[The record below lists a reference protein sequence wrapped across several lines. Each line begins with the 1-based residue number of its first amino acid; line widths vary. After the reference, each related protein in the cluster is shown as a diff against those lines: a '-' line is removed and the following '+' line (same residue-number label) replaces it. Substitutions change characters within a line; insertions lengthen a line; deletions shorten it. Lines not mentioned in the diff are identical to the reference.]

1 MATNASGATL
11 VTGAN
16 GFVGCYLVDAL
27 VSRGERVVGVGLLP
41 GWPPAWQRLNGSAD
55 IDVCDLADGDA
66 IEAVVRAVQPA
77 RIYHLAGYPHAGR
90 SFKEPDAAWSG
101 NLTVTRR
108 LCEAVIRWG
117 GRPRIVF
124 VGSGL
129 IYGPP
134 LDPDVPFT
142 EDTPLR
148 PDTPYAASK
157 AAADLACFQYACSPG
172 LDIVRARPFNH
183 TGPLQAPDFAIPN
196 FARQLAAIAAG
207 QAPPVIETGDLTARR
222 DLTDVRDVV
231 AAYLLLMEKGRT
243 GEAYNIGSGQTWSM
257 QQVLDR
263 MLQLVNVQVEVRRRD
278 DLLRPTEPLSVRVDA
293 GKLRRETG
301 WAPRISL
308 DQTLADTLA
317 AWQSTLGKAPR

>member
-1 MATNASGATL
+1 MATNASETTL

-16 GFVGCYLVDAL
+16 GFVGSYLVDAL
-27 VSRGERVVGVGLLP
+27 VSRGERVVGVGLIP
-41 GWPPAWQRLNGSAD
+41 GWAPGWERLAGRAE
-55 IDVCDLADGDA
+55 IRLCDLSDGAAVEA
-66 IEAVVRAVQPA
+66 IIREVQPA

-90 SFKEPDAAWSG
+90 SFREPDAAWSG

-117 GRPRIVF
+117 GQPRILF

-142 EDTPLR
+142 EDSPLR

-172 LDIVRARPFNH
+172 LAIVRARPFNH
-183 TGPLQAPDFAIPN
+183 TGPLQAPDFAIPS
-196 FARQLAAIAAG
+196 FARQLAAIVAG
-207 QAPPVIETGDLTARR
+207 QAPPVLETGDLTPTR

-231 AAYLLLMEKGRT
+231 AAYQLLMEKGRA
-243 GEAYNIGSGQTWSM
+243 GEAYNVGSGQSWSM
-257 QQVLDR
+257 RQVLDR
-263 MLQLVNVQVEVRRRD
+263 LLALVDVQVEVRQRA
-278 DLLRPTEPLSVRVDA
+278 DLLRPTEPLSIRVDA

-301 WAPRISL
+301 WEPRLPL

-317 AWQSTLGKAPR
+317 AWQSHLGKAPR